1 MNLRGPALDQFS
13 NLPLVTSRSDIT
25 NLFNK
30 NNIIMLNAH
39 LLSSIFQ
46 NMGKYKTF
54 IKSEVNS
61 NT

>member
-1 MNLRGPALDQFS
+1 LKTIALIP
-13 NLPLVTSRSDIT
+13 NVTSRPNIT

-30 NNIIMLNAH
+30 KKITMLNAH

-54 IKSEVNS
+54 ITFEVNS
-61 NT
+61 NP